1 MFHLTVSICGIVA
14 SRKMTDFLFQK
25 VMPGLLV
32 FFGVASIDTPGNFAR
47 KVFLELC
54 DQLQFAL
61 SRLPID
67 IF

>member
-1 MFHLTVSICGIVA
+1 MF
-14 SRKMTDFLFQK
+14 DFVLHK
-25 VMPGLLV
+25 VVPGLLV
-32 FFGVASIDTPGNFAR
+32 FFGIASIDTPGNFAR

-54 DQLQFAL
+54 DQLQNAL